1 MRFRTGIACDYL
13 QSWRTVSYHTGQQHR
28 VQGRTQG
35 GRDTLANAVIDRDLL
50 SLIQAL
56 VKLAEERAPDS
67 HCTVLMHRKGPSK
80 AVLVGTSLPT
90 EGHLRAVLGEVLATS
105 MMSSGHTVA
114 DIDEVVKTD
123 RAQIF
128 GDEAPRPRNKA

>member
-50 SLIQAL
+50 SL
-56 VKLAEERAPDS
+56 KLAEERAPDS